1 MINSNGLRCNFYG
14 KMGYV
19 EDNAEKTPNSD
30 TIFAKSLEVI
40 VDDEEATF
48 GYIPYKMNQGLR
60 VHA

>member
-1 MINSNGLRCNFYG
+1 
-14 KMGYV
+14 MGYV